1 MIDWNE
7 KFARKVCRR
16 LTKEHVGWL
25 ITVGSDNCP
34 QPRPVWFLWDGET
47 ILLFSQSKARKIAH
61 IARNSKVAF
70 TLNSDDEGSQVVVLL
85 GEAAVDPSCDPANKV
100 ATYIRKYRKGIR
112 ELELTPEL
120 FAAEYPVAIWVRPI
134 SLRGW

>member
-7 KFARKVCRR
+7 KFARKVSRR
-16 LTKEHVGWL
+16 LAKEHVGWL

-61 IARNSKVAF
+61 IAKNSKVAF
-70 TLNSDDEGSQVVVLL
+70 TLNSDEEGSQVVVLL

-100 ATYIRKYRKGIR
+100 PAYIRKYRKGIR
-112 ELELTPEL
+112 ELERTPES
-120 FAAEYPVAIWVRPI
+120 FAAEYPVAIRVKPT